1 MGNKLSCSCAPLI
14 KKVHRYE
21 DTPFQQQRRRD
32 GHLLR
37 LWAEVFHV
45 SAASGAVRWQ
55 QISEDLVPV
64 NITCIQ
70 DSPECVFHITAY
82 NSQVEKILD
91 VRLTQPGTR
100 LGQASECFVYWK
112 DTATGDTWGLNFT
125 SPLDAKQ
132 FRELCSPT
140 FKISR
145 KASSS
150 YSLRLNEPPSKKQ
163 SAEKTGAAGKRKP
176 QSTPSSPSRRGVYGE
191 ELQCTC
197 MAADTL
203 HKQRN
208 GRVRY
213 VATLPKTAFRQDGS
227 GYLVAYPSAA
237 SMQVAGQR
245 AQSRTGQEKPSGNTH
260 QMASAAYIRTAQN
273 SRAQY
278 AQSVRRDQARS
289 MDSELRLRKA
299 QTEASVEVS
308 RTQPTKGTQ
317 SASIA
322 TNTEVKNRSKSSD
335 DVRRTVATGTDDLQ
349 LDSNTLK
356 KMLHPLAG
364 NNQQETHNGARTTGA
379 KTSTTG
385 TNTVTTSA
393 TGEARRETMKA
404 MIRPTSVPSWSYSQ
418 SSETDTEIRS
428 RFYRSEEGRRRSL
441 ERTQCVDFTDQSPP
455 SDHYLSD
462 TQNRCYATTPTPS
475 SSGDEGPPLAQ
486 KVSKL
491 NQSMQKLE
499 RGSSKD
505 RSNSPTIKILQ
516 EYEQHLRNALAKGTE
531 DTYSLNT
538 FENLLS
544 QSMEN
549 VVALMREVQSELDAI
564 RREEQQLDHI
574 PTRGGGRP
582 YWARSHTLPS
592 RGTSIS
598 TPQPT
603 TTIPTGSS
611 TSDLYS
617 AIKKNVPIL
626 DSLSIDGNLPFI
638 SNLGI
643 HPQTS
648 FESTDSKA
656 YLTSSERRKRF
667 EHHSLHSFPCK

>member
-14 KKVHRYE
+14 KKAYRYE

-91 VRLTQPGTR
+91 VRLAQPGTR

-112 DTATGDTWGLNFT
+112 DIATGDTWGLNFT

-163 SAEKTGAAGKRKP
+163 SAEKASAKRKP
-176 QSTPSSPSRRGVYGE
+176 QSTPSSPSRRGGYANE

-213 VATLPKTAFRQDGS
+213 VATLPKTAFRQDAS

-237 SMQVAGQR
+237 SMHATAGAQQR
-245 AQSRTGQEKPSGNTH
+245 GQPRSAQEKQAQGAHS
-260 QMASAAYIRTAQN
+260 QVASAAYIRTAQN

-278 AQSVRRDQARS
+278 AQSVRKDQARS
-289 MDSELRLRKA
+289 VDSEPRLRRVQA
-299 QTEASVEVS
+299 ETSAEVNRS
-308 RTQPTKGTQ
+308 IPQRGTATT

-322 TNTEVKNRSKSSD
+322 TNTDVKSRSKSSD

-356 KMLHPLAG
+356 KMLHPLSA
-364 NNQQETHNGARTTGA
+364 NQVSPETTSTARTM
-379 KTSTTG
+379 TTG
-385 TNTVTTSA
+385 TNTITSNTA
-393 TGEARRETMKA
+393 EARRESMRS
-404 MIRPTSVPSWSYSQ
+404 MRPTSVPSWSYSQ
-418 SSETDTEIRS
+418 SSDTDAEMRS
-428 RFYRSEEGRRRSL
+428 RFFRSEEGRRRSL
-441 ERTQCVDFTDQSPP
+441 ERTPCVDFTDQSPP

-462 TQNRCYATTPTPS
+462 TQNRCYATTTTP
-475 SSGDEGPPLAQ
+475 
-486 KVSKL
+486 
-491 NQSMQKLE
+491 
-499 RGSSKD
+499 
-505 RSNSPTIKILQ
+505 I
-516 EYEQHLRNALAKGTE
+516 
-531 DTYSLNT
+531 
-538 FENLLS
+538 
-544 QSMEN
+544 
-549 VVALMREVQSELDAI
+549 
-564 RREEQQLDHI
+564 
-574 PTRGGGRP
+574 
-582 YWARSHTLPS
+582 
-592 RGTSIS
+592 
-598 TPQPT
+598 
-603 TTIPTGSS
+603 
-611 TSDLYS
+611 
-617 AIKKNVPIL
+617 
-626 DSLSIDGNLPFI
+626 
-638 SNLGI
+638 
-643 HPQTS
+643 
-648 FESTDSKA
+648 
-656 YLTSSERRKRF
+656 
-667 EHHSLHSFPCK
+667 